1 MGRMPPRMAHWVIFL
16 GKKPCQPKLCFPP
29 CPQRGPG
36 QRRVLAPTSLG
47 LPIPPPLT
55 AAAWQHPWG
64 SLVQR
69 DLALLVLVTSVRSE
83 KNQALVAGGELRN
96 DCSKAAR
103 GYGKFDG

>member
-1 MGRMPPRMAHWVIFL
+1 MPPKRSRAAE
-16 GKKPCQPKLCFPP
+16 
-29 CPQRGPG
+29 GPDTH
-36 QRRVLAPTSLG
+36 LLG